1 MRIESHGLNPVST
14 AQPVGRN
21 AGVQRVQPKGA
32 PETLELSVIGRLVLS
47 ARQALQSV
55 PEVRE
60 RLVRDLSA
68 RLASGRYQTDPEAV
82 ATAMLAD

>member
-1 MRIESHGLNPVST
+1 MRVESHGPNPVSG

-21 AGVQRVQPKGA
+21 VGVQRVQVAKP
-32 PETLELSVIGRLVLS
+32 PESLDLSATGRLVLS

-60 RLVRDLSA
+60 RLVRDFSAQLS
-68 RLASGRYQTDPEAV
+68 SGRYQTDPEAV